1 MERNLKVVNYVDVTF
16 NLNDGS
22 YQPYQKPNDE
32 THHINIQSDHPPSYN
47 QATSTCP
54 QKSAYHNYH
63 HQKIYFTKRNH
74 IMSNAS
80 SAVGIT
86 KN

>member
-47 QATSTCP
+47 PATSTGP
-54 QKSAYHNYH
+54 
-63 HQKIYFTKRNH
+63 
-74 IMSNAS
+74 
-80 SAVGIT
+80 
-86 KN
+86 